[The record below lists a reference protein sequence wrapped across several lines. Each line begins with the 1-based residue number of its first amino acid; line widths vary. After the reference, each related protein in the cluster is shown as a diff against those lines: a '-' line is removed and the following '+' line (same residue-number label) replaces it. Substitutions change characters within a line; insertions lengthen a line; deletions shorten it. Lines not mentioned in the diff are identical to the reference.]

1 MSEPIEGNDQLDLM
15 NFVSEMNDNPDS
27 VHPECVEAVK
37 EADALLD
44 GPFGFY
50 SFNISLGIEDQIDVA
65 NRAYIRFY
73 KKRINDI
80 LMDKEAM
87 QTELESNQSLLK
99 DLKQAQE
106 RSTRKIQELEI
117 KEQIVIEE
125 RKTLKKEAERK
136 VSKIAKEYVQLY
148 KTQAEQFSKY
158 KEYASFEFESHE
170 MIREGLES
178 VINKKENE
186 IDELKEALSVPRQHY
201 RYIENLQADEI
212 IKQKNEIIAEM
223 ANNMGV
229 PEDKLL
235 EVLYRAEAARNAK
248 TEVKKALAD
257 DAKA

>member
-1 MSEPIEGNDQLDLM
+1 LTACRIAYEEEFEVIACQYEEFKQEIDESRQKWADVQALVATQEAQISSMNNMIESGGNDKKVQMSERRMSEPIEGNDQLDLM

-136 VSKIAKEYVQLY
+136 VSKISKEYVQLY

-170 MIREGLES
+170 MIREGLE
-178 VINKKENE
+178 
-186 IDELKEALSVPRQHY
+186 
-201 RYIENLQADEI
+201 
-212 IKQKNEIIAEM
+212 
-223 ANNMGV
+223 
-229 PEDKLL
+229 
-235 EVLYRAEAARNAK
+235 
-248 TEVKKALAD
+248 
-257 DAKA
+257 